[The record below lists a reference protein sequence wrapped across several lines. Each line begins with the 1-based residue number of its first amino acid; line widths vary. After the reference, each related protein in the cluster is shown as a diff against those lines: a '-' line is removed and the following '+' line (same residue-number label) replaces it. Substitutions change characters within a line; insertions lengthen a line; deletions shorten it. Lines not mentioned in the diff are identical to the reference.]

1 MMEQLITL
9 PSDLEPSEKW
19 PSPWRVILTWT
30 HPSFLS
36 DRRNYQADLQQFSGC
51 MDRQTHTHTH
61 THTHGTGRPLVWK
74 TWKCQGIC
82 SCQGNVGDFTKSQG
96 NVVEKILSGK
106 RWLEPFIVSCIFVPI
121 QVFSSSTG
129 MIWVTHLTSR
139 GEVPRTV
146 REMSGEFHIVWTPE
160 SGHAGGRLS
169 WLLVSFSLHVKYTL
183 SYRIVSSWW

>member
-1 MMEQLITL
+1 MTLNPLKNDLHLDVWSWRELIQVF
-9 PSDLEPSEKW
+9 
-19 PSPWRVILTWT
+19 SPTDVTTKQICNSFQVVWT
-30 HPSFLS
+30 
-36 DRRNYQADLQQFSGC
+36 DR
-51 MDRQTHTHTH
+51 HTHTH
-61 THTHGTGRPLVWK
+61 TRGTGRPLVWK